1 MKQIIALGGG
11 GFSMEPDNLAL
22 DRYII
27 AQTGKSDPKVCFI
40 PTASAESPDY
50 IVNFYAAFNKLG
62 CHPTHLSLF
71 RLPQADLEAF
81 ILEQDIIYVG
91 GGNTRSMLALWR
103 AWNLD
108 EILRKAWGAG
118 VLLAGISAGAIC
130 WFEQGVTD
138 SVPGELG
145 ALDCLGFLGG
155 SCCPHYD
162 GEENRRPE
170 FQRLLS
176 EGLIRPGYAL
186 DDGVGLHYCTEK
198 LEKII
203 SSRPAARAYRLE
215 VVAGEVVE
223 QTLEPNFL
231 GES

>member
-27 AQTGKSDPKVCFI
+27 AQTGKSNPKICFI
-40 PTASAESPDY
+40 PTASAESADY

-62 CHPTHLSLF
+62 CHATHLSLF
-71 RLPQADLEAF
+71 RLPQADLEGF
-81 ILEQDIIYVG
+81 IMEQDAIYVG

-103 AWNLD
+103 AWKLD
-108 EILRKAWGAG
+108 EILRKAWGEG

-138 SVPGELG
+138 SMPGELG
-145 ALDCLGFLGG
+145 TLDCLGFLRG

-176 EGLIRPGYAL
+176 EGKIHPGYAL
-186 DDGVGLHYCTEK
+186 DDGVALHYRAEK
-198 LEKII
+198 PEKIV
-203 SSRPAARAYRLE
+203 SSRPTAQAYRLE
-215 VVAGEVVE
+215 IVAGEVQERV
-223 QTLEPNFL
+223 LEAHFL
-231 GES
+231 GET

>member
-27 AQTGKSDPKVCFI
+27 AQTGKSDPKICFI

-50 IVNFYAAFNKLG
+50 IVNFYVAFNKLG
-62 CHPTHLSLF
+62 CHPTHLSIF

-81 ILEQDIIYVG
+81 ILEQDAIYVG

-103 AWNLD
+103 EWNMD
-108 EILRKAWGAG
+108 EIFRKAWQAG

-138 SVPGELG
+138 SVPNELG
-145 ALDCLGFLGG
+145 ALDCLGFLKG

-170 FQRLLS
+170 FHRLLS
-176 EGLIRPGYAL
+176 EGKIQPGYAL
-186 DDGVGLHYCTEK
+186 DDGVALHYCGEK
-198 LEKII
+198 LEKIV
-203 SSRPAARAYRLE
+203 SSRPTARAYWLE
-215 VVAGEVVE
+215 EVDGEVRE
-223 QTLEPNFL
+223 GALEPHSL
-231 GES
+231 GET